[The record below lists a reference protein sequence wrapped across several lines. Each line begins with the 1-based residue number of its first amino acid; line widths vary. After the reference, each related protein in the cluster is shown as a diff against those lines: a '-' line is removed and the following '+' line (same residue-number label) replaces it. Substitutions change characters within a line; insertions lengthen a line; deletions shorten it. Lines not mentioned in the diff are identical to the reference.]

1 MTTATKMI
9 DSSEDLIDSRD
20 VIARIEYLEDEA
32 EECAECKAET
42 CVDSDHAEYRTLKAL
57 AEEAEGYASD
67 WTYGATLI
75 RESYFVTYAQE
86 LAEDIGAVKS
96 DAEWPARHIDW
107 EAAADE
113 LKQDYTE
120 VEFDGVTYL
129 VR

>member
-1 MTTATKMI
+1 MIATKSI
-9 DSSEDLIDSRD
+9 DNSADQIDSRD
-20 VIARIEYLEDEA
+20 VIERMDYLRDEA
-32 EECAECKAET
+32 EECMACRAND
-42 CVDSDHAEYRTLKAL
+42 CANDDHLEFQALHQL

-67 WTYGATLI
+67 WTYGAALI
-75 RESYFVTYAQE
+75 RESYVVEYAQE

-107 EAAADE
+107 DAAAEE

-120 VEFDGVTYL
+120 VDFDGVTYL